1 MTKHTLISFPLCPFV
16 QRAIIAMKEKQAEFE
31 VVYIDLAD
39 KPDWFTAISPLGK
52 VPVLKVERDGEEPA
66 YIFESAV
73 ILEFIEE
80 TVPDPKLYA
89 SDPLA
94 RARQR
99 SWVEFGTQLLSDL
112 WGYTSADSADAVDA
126 AAKRIR
132 DKFSF
137 LEAEV
142 VGPYFSGDSF
152 SYVDAAF
159 GPIFRQI
166 DTIETV
172 TPTGLVD
179 DYPNLMAWRSR
190 LAIRPSI
197 QAAVPADYVE
207 RYIGFLRTRR
217 AFVLSEK

>member
-1 MTKHTLISFPLCPFV
+1 MNIC
-16 QRAIIAMKEKQAEFE
+16 
-31 VVYIDLAD
+31 
-39 KPDWFTAISPLGK
+39 
-52 VPVLKVERDGEEPA
+52 
-66 YIFESAV
+66 
-73 ILEFIEE
+73 
-80 TVPDPKLYA
+80 
-89 SDPLA
+89 
-94 RARQR
+94 
-99 SWVEFGTQLLSDL
+99 
-112 WGYTSADSADAVDA
+112 
-126 AAKRIR
+126 

-142 VGPYFSGDSF
+142 AGPYFSGDSF

-166 DTIETV
+166 DAIETV
-172 TPTGLVD
+172 TPTGLMD

-207 RYIGFLRTRR
+207 RYIDFLQKRN